1 MIPTMTPRLAPEAAC
16 GSDSIGFT
24 DVLVDSLTL
33 LGLVVSATKEGSVA
47 LLVGIPVIGGA
58 VGSVAVEVGGVVAV
72 GGSVAV
78 EVGGAVGAI
87 EVGGAV
93 GGAVAVEVGGA
104 VGGAVAVSAVAG
116 WGSVAVEVGGMVAG
130 SAAWEV
136 CKG

>member
-47 LLVGIPVIGGA
+47 LLVGIPVIGGIVAA
-58 VGSVAVEVGGVVAV
+58 VGS
-72 GGSVAV
+72 
-78 EVGGAVGAI
+78 
-87 EVGGAV
+87 
-93 GGAVAVEVGGA
+93 
-104 VGGAVAVSAVAG
+104 

-136 CKG
+136 FTGV